1 MSLLGTKTS
10 FGFLN
15 SFLYPCNM
23 LPMTMTKTGKTE
35 LLQESPHEN
44 I

>member
-1 MSLLGTKTS
+1 MSLLQTKTS
-10 FGFLN
+10 FGFPKFITSPRNL
-15 SFLYPCNM
+15 